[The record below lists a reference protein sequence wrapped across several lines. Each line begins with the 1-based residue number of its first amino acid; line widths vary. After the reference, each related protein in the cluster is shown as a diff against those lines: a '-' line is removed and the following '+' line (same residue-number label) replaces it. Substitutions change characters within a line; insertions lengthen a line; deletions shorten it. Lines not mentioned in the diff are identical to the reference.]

1 MGSANYN
8 KCITLIK
15 QGGLN
20 HEKELIYLK
29 TNSEGDI
36 PVMAYKFAEGLYI
49 HRLYEGSGS
58 LQIWITGLL
67 PIRAV
72 FL

>member
-20 HEKELIYLK
+20 HEKRIDLSK
-29 TNSEGDI
+29 N
-36 PVMAYKFAEGLYI
+36 KF
-49 HRLYEGSGS
+49 R
-58 LQIWITGLL
+58 
-67 PIRAV
+67 R
-72 FL
+72 

>member
-36 PVMAYKFAEGLYI
+36 PVMAYKFAEGYI
-49 HRLYEGSGS
+49 YIGFMKAAEVYRY
-58 LQIWITGLL
+58 GLL
-67 PIRAV
+67 DYYP
-72 FL
+72 